1 MFIYSLYLHTS
12 MHTFLV
18 LLPTAHFA
26 ANACWRFYMQLR
38 LLAAVYILHDH
49 CCLCMAAVVCAFH
62 MICLQY
68 NYTVWAWQ
76 VIFVHGRWHVHVSC
90 IMYMYLMYVH
100 DRCWLCMNDVVYA
113 WHMKHVRYNL
123 WMYNVHGRCCLGITD
138 DVCMTAVVSTWP
150 QLPVHDSGC
159 HSMAAPVCTWQKLC
173 TICGLSIRE
182 VQSEFGLFVCP
193 VRLCIVAAGQHWQ
206 NMAREISLSFLLSP
220 VLQYM

>member
-68 NYTVWAWQ
+68 NYTVWAWR
-76 VIFVHGRWHVHVSC
+76 VIFVHGRWHVQYIVHVSC
-90 IMYMYLMYVH
+90 ITYMYLLYVH

-113 WHMKHVRYNL
+113 WHMIHVRYNL
-123 WMYNVHGRCCLGITD
+123 WMYFCTMYMAAAICALQ
-138 DVCMTAVVSTWP
+138 MKS
-150 QLPVHDSGC
+150 VHDSGC

-173 TICGLSIRE
+173 TICGVSFGE
-182 VQSEFGLFVCP
+182 VYSANLDG
-193 VRLCIVAAGQHWQ
+193 H
-206 NMAREISLSFLLSP
+206 
-220 VLQYM
+220 YMYITR